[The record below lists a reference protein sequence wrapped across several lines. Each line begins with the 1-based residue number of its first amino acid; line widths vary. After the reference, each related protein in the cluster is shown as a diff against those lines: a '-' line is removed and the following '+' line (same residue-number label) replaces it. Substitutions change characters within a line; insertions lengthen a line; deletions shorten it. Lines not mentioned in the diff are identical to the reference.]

1 MRPCFTFKAQ
11 TATRP
16 AILALDEEIGFWGT
30 QAKDFRA
37 ALDAVQGDKLDVE
50 INSPG
55 GDVMAGIG
63 IYNMLRNWASKEGR
77 TLTTRVTGVAASIA
91 SIIALAGDKREMPE
105 NTFAMTHQVSN
116 VMFGAYTADELRA
129 TADMNDKITGSLRN
143 IYVNRMGVDEA
154 KATELMS
161 KDTWLTASEAKDMNF
176 ATDLIDGITATA
188 KFDVVKAELPAHV
201 AKVFKAQ
208 ADTAPDK
215 GFRVHLIDQKK
226 IVPVGSQ
233 EDADALVEATGAE
246 KAVVLSPTDDDPAI
260 ETQDVKVPDTPEADQ
275 IVAKAKAAGLEAYG
289 GLFAVNCA
297 SVEEAEKRIATA
309 RNVVALCNAVGKPE
323 MAKAAIE
330 KNTPVAEVR
339 SALVAA
345 MAEADKHTD
354 TTRPAE
360 PKTPGSAGT
369 VSAKAVYDKRAAARK
384 RT

>member
-16 AILALDEEIGFWGT
+16 AVLALDEEIGFWGT

-37 ALDAVQGDKLDVE
+37 ALDAVQGDKLEVE

-63 IYNMLRNWASKEGR
+63 IYNMLRNWAAKEGR

-154 KATELMS
+154 KASELMA
-161 KDTWLTASEAKDMNF
+161 KDTWLTAGEAKELNF

-208 ADTAPDK
+208 ASEDK

-246 KAVVLSPTDDDPAI
+246 KAVVLTPADADPVI
-260 ETQDVKVPDTPEADQ
+260 DTTVPEVPDTPEAEQ

-289 GLFAVNCA
+289 GLFAVNCV
-297 SVEEAEKRIATA
+297 SVQEAEKRIATA
-309 RNVVALCNAVGKPE
+309 RNVVALCNAAGKPE
-323 MAKAAIE
+323 MAADAIK
-330 KNTPVAEVR
+330 KNTPVADVR
-339 SALVAA
+339 VALVNA
-345 MAEADKHTD
+345 MAQADTHTD
-354 TTRPAE
+354 TTRPAA
-360 PKTPGSAGT
+360 TQTTGSAGT
-369 VSAKAVYDKRAAARK
+369 VSAKAVYEKRAAARK